1 MQKVKL
7 HDREFSPFI
16 GREKIATAVHKM
28 AENINKDLDGK
39 MPLFLVILSGAFVFA
54 ADLLRQI
61 NVPCEVTFVRLSSY
75 SGTQSTEKIREL
87 LGLNEVLKGRT
98 VVILEDIIDT
108 GHTMDEMM
116 HKLLRLEAEEVKIA
130 TFLLKPAA
138 LRKDLKIDYI
148 GIEIPND
155 FIVGYGL
162 DYDGLG
168 RNLPDIYKVIPETK

>member
-1 MQKVKL
+1 MQKVTL
-7 HDREFSPFI
+7 HNREFTLFLSTDDI
-16 GREKIATAVHKM
+16 QRAVEEMAIKINHHM
-28 AENINKDLDGK
+28 EGK
-39 MPLFLVILSGAFVFA
+39 RPLFLVILSGAFVFA
-54 ADLLRQI
+54 ADLLRRI
-61 NVPCEVTFVRLSSY
+61 HVECEVTFVRLSSY

-98 VVILEDIIDT
+98 VIVLEDIIDT
-108 GHTMDEMM
+108 GHTMDDMV
-116 HKLLRLEAEEVKIA
+116 HKLRHLEASDVKIA
-130 TFLLKPAA
+130 TLLLKPAA

-168 RNLPDIYKVIPETK
+168 RNLPDIYKIVAEY